1 MSIDENLMNDLRLF
15 LEALP
20 ADLGRGSLN
29 GMRVQ
34 LLYKVRANLQAAKP
48 EQPYR
53 DKFTCAARGCD
64 GCTVCEPEQAQTA
77 VGLPEPDFDALARIR
92 DEAIGELLKKLFNAA
107 VKYAGTSGAGY
118 SPASA
123 DAYHAAEEIKTQIT
137 STVTA
142 YSPTQAEIESYA
154 TAKTAEAVRELVERL
169 FCCVA
174 IIHNMGLGATTIER
188 QEANPESAL
197 NQARTLLTKYAPSNG
212 KA

>member
-20 ADLGRGSLN
+20 SDLGRGSLN

-34 LLYKVRANLQAAKP
+34 LLYKVCANLQAAKP
-48 EQPYR
+48 EQ
-53 DKFTCAARGCD
+53 
-64 GCTVCEPEQAQTA
+64 AQTA
-77 VGLPEPDFDALARIR
+77 AGLPELDFDALARIR

-154 TAKTAEAVRELVERL
+154 TTKTAEAVRELVEVLKQCRIALEPYDDIKPRDWKTDRERL
-169 FCCVA
+169 RYAHQSVCD
-174 IIHNMGLGATTIER
+174 
-188 QEANPESAL
+188 AL
-197 NQARTLLTKYAPSNG
+197 DKYAPKKEQDNG
-212 KA
+212 